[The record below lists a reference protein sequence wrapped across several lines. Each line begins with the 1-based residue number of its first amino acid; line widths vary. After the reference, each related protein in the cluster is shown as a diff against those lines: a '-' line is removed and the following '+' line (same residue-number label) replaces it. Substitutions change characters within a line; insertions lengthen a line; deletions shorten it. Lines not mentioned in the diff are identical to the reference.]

1 MSPLAYNL
9 LLGASCLYALL
20 RGGGPERVCATAFLI
35 ATLLTVLV
43 VRPEGIRFAS
53 TDLGILT
60 VDVALLILLV
70 GVAIAANRLWPM
82 VMAAMQLV
90 EVAGHIARA
99 SPIVMPY
106 AYATI
111 LAIWS
116 YPMLLLLIVATY
128 RHRRRIAKAGS
139 DPSWRRFS
147 DPRHPRTQS
156 SGPTG

>member
-1 MSPLAYNL
+1 VSPLAYNL

-43 VRPEGIRFAS
+43 VRPASIRFAS
-53 TDLGILT
+53 IDLGILS
-60 VDVALLILLV
+60 VDMALLILLTV
-70 GVAIAANRLWPM
+70 VAILANRLWPM
-82 VMAAMQLV
+82 AMAAMQLV
-90 EVAGHIARA
+90 EVAGHVARA

-116 YPMLLLLIVATY
+116 YPMLALLIAATY
-128 RHRRRIAKAGS
+128 RHRRRVAKIGS

-147 DPRHPRTQS
+147 GRQPRRTPS
-156 SGPTG
+156 SGQTG